1 MARERN
7 AHGTARCPGSRP
19 PRPLGANLE
28 GDGPRAWL
36 PGLVGLSQKAQS
48 AQKAQCRAAS
58 GQARLCKRIK
68 PNPTQNRVAMSPLP
82 SRNGPTLVA
91 RCLDRLNGQ
100 VDEPEFFLV
109 TYHLPGTAG
118 PSRALERRREGEK
131 RMRQDIPVDAVHG
144 DVQAHPTITLYQAA
158 GLRHGSE
165 KYTVGAC
172 RYIPGTNT
180 PIRMCLD
187 REPQAHHRW
196 ICDWGGS
203 VPARFL
209 LCRLDADAA
218 GDLFERALT
227 RSAQYPHS
235 AKHVGSHG
243 VCRPDSEYRIQKTG
257 SESWEPAACV

>member
-1 MARERN
+1 M
-7 AHGTARCPGSRP
+7 AHGSLPRITSPPAPGGQFGGRWAACLAPRFCWLEPESPERP
-19 PRPLGANLE
+19 ESPMHGCLRPR
-28 GDGPRAWL
+28 
-36 PGLVGLSQKAQS
+36 
-48 AQKAQCRAAS
+48 
-58 GQARLCKRIK
+58 RLCKRIK

-196 ICDWGGS
+196 ICDWGGP